1 MTNLKS
7 MGEIFW
13 GKEFEDILDWIER
26 LKIASKVRGY
36 NEMKLFKSTKLN
48 M

>member
-1 MTNLKS
+1 
-7 MGEIFW
+7 
-13 GKEFEDILDWIER
+13 LDWIER

-48 M
+48 MWGKTKDWFKKWQPILVY